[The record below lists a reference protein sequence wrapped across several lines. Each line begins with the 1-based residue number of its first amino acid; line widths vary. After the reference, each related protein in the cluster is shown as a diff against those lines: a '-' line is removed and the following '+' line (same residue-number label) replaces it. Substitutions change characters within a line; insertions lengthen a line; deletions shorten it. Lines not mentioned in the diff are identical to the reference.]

1 MKIKS
6 FYESVGG
13 NVHFAL
19 FEMKGS
25 RFGKIPKDILYASVS
40 DDLTSL
46 KNNLI
51 NIVNENID
59 SEYIEYNKALEY
71 WNSSMDTEF
80 YIVNAK
86 SNEKIEESCWLSIIL
101 NTNKLNEVTAF
112 TTEEQAQVPLNE
124 LMDELAGWQIKGDVK
139 TDEFRQKPFEE
150 KIAIYNDNNRLG
162 YTLFCKESEF
172 LRNVK
177 IDPEIL
183 KKNHINRFDL

>member
-51 NIVNENID
+51 NIVNDNID

-80 YIVNAK
+80 HIINAK
-86 SNEKIEESCWLSIIL
+86 SNEKIEKSCWLSIIL
-101 NTNKLNEVTAF
+101 STNKLSDVTAF

-124 LMDELAGWQIKGDVK
+124 LMNDLSRYYHDIT
-139 TDEFRQKPFEE
+139 TDEFRQKSFKE
-150 KIAIYNDNNRLG
+150 KITIYNDNNRLG
-162 YTLFCKESEF
+162 YTLFCKKSEF

-177 IDPEIL
+177 INPEVV
-183 KKNHINRFDL
+183 KKSHTSRFDL